1 MAKKRSGSRGQGIV
15 SWLTSIF
22 ALIIGLFPL
31 FSELGAWATGS
42 NTFGQMGDNLQRYYN
57 PLRRDS
63 ASLAIGYGSL
73 AGGLVFKVATS
84 ELLKRAK
91 LRAIVPTLR

>member
-1 MAKKRSGSRGQGIV
+1 MSKHKSRGGQGIV

-31 FSELGAWATGS
+31 FGELAAWASGS
-42 NTFGQMGDNLQRYYN
+42 NSFGQMGDNLQRYYN
-57 PLRRDS
+57 PLRRDQG
-63 ASLAIGYGSL
+63 ALAVGYGSL

-91 LRAIVPTLR
+91 LRSIVPSLR